1 MVSSRLVA
9 LQVAVSVGLESNNG
23 QYTPAFDSFIKRF
36 GRPYI
41 EGSPEYEHR
50 RSIYEKRLEE
60 VDAHNEQPTR
70 LWTAGVNH
78 LADLTDDELHRLRGW
93 KGVASS
99 RSGTHQ
105 NVVSHHG
112 PGTPMSLRQPS
123 RAAALPEEISW
134 THLNAT
140 NINHDQ
146 GQCGSCWA
154 TATSLMLTANNEIHK
169 KNSRTFSEQELV
181 NCVPDE
187 HKCGGTGGCDG
198 NTVELAMAYVLKN
211 GLSDNHATPYTAQDG
226 DCSTDLALVE
236 HDGDQEDLESIV
248 APGVH
253 KALKHHK
260 GFSDFGLMGWERL
273 PENKYEPLMRALVER
288 GPVAVT
294 VFATPWQLYRSGI
307 FDSCDVNAILDH
319 AVALVGYGHDKQF
332 DENYWLIQNSWGQT
346 WGEHGRIRILRRDNE
361 ETHCGIDN
369 QPEAGTGCEGG
380 PKKVKVCGT
389 CGILYDNVVAHFS
402 N

>member
-1 MVSSRLVA
+1 MVSCRLVLLQIVACVA
-9 LQVAVSVGLESNNG
+9 LGSDGG
-23 QYTPAFDSFIKRF
+23 RPTPAFDSFIKKFNRH
-36 GRPYI
+36 YI
-41 EGSPEYEHR
+41 AGSAEYEHR
-50 RSIYEKRLEE
+50 RTIYEKRVME
-60 VDAHNEQPTR
+60 VDSHNERPTR

-78 LADLTDDELHRLRGW
+78 LTDLTDEELSRVRGW
-93 KGVASS
+93 KGIASR
-99 RSGTHQ
+99 RSG
-105 NVVSHHG
+105 NFEAVVSRHG

-123 RAAALPEEISW
+123 RASALPEEISW

-140 NINHDQ
+140 KINHDQ

-154 TATSLMLTANNEIHK
+154 TATSLMLTANNEIHN
-169 KNSRTFSEQELV
+169 KNGRTFSEQELV

-198 NTVELAMAYVLKN
+198 NTVELAMTYVLKN
-211 GLSDNHATPYTAQDG
+211 GLNDNQQTPYLALDKH
-226 DCSTDLALVE
+226 CSKDLALVDSE
-236 HDGDQEDLESIV
+236 RDEEDLESIV

-253 KALKHHK
+253 KAVKHHK
-260 GFSDFGLMGWERL
+260 GLLDFGLTGWERL

-294 VFATPWQLYRSGI
+294 VFATPWQLYQQGI
-307 FDSCDVNAILDH
+307 FDSCDVDAILDH
-319 AVALVGYGHDKQF
+319 AVTLVGYGNDDQLGA
-332 DENYWLIQNSWGQT
+332 NYWLIQNSWGSH
-346 WGEHGRIRILRRDNE
+346 WGEHGRIRLLRRDNE

-380 PKKVKVCGT
+380 PKEVKVCGT

-402 N
+402 R